1 MAKQDREF
9 RNGWEQTRKLAFAML
24 QPHLK
29 NRNITEKKLMPF
41 AWDVEEVERG
51 DVFETPEQVKDFLE
65 HQREFYARI
74 DELKSKNELKQEK
87 FIGNG
92 IS

>member
-9 RNGWEQTRKLAFAML
+9 RNGWEQTRKLVFAVL

-29 NRNITEKKLMPF
+29 NRNSTDKKLMPF
-41 AWDVEEVERG
+41 AWDIEEVQQG
-51 DVFETPEQVKDFLE
+51 DVFETPKQVEDFLAQ
-65 HQREFYARI
+65 QREFYARV
-74 DELKSKNELKQEK
+74 DEMKAKKELKQVK